1 MVTPANSRAA
11 GLRAVL
17 FWLFAAFL
25 YVPFLG
31 MAVLAFQG
39 PLGGLTFPFTGPSLA
54 WFADLVAPSQ
64 LIDFRP
70 AIGRTIVLAV
80 TVAALTLVISTMA
93 ALAFRRRFRGA
104 GAVFYLAIA
113 SLVLPSQL
121 VSIGISLLWRR
132 LGLQPTWYG
141 AAMGAQLTWTLP
153 FGLLIMLSVFGRL
166 SPAYEE
172 AAAGL
177 GASSLQVLRRIT
189 LPIVAPGLMAVALF
203 GFMLSADEFPRTS
216 MLTGAS
222 NTLPLELVAFMS
234 VRATPTVYALALMTT
249 LGSVAAV
256 VAIIVAARRM
266 ERRRRGTA

>member
-1 MVTPANSRAA
+1 MAAPAVSRAA

-17 FWLFAAFL
+17 FWLFALFL
-25 YVPFLG
+25 YLPFLG

-54 WFADLVAPSQ
+54 WFADLVEPSQ

-70 AIGRTIVLAV
+70 AILRSLVLSV
-80 TVAALTLVISTMA
+80 TVAALTLVISTTA

-104 GAVFYLAIA
+104 GVVFYLAIA

-121 VSIGISLLWRR
+121 VSIGVSLLWRS
-132 LGLQPTWYG
+132 LGLRPAWYG
-141 AAMGAQLTWTLP
+141 AAVGAQLTWTLP

-166 SPAYEE
+166 SPAYEQ
-172 AAAGL
+172 AAVGL
-177 GASSLQVLRRIT
+177 GASAFQVLRRIT
-189 LPIVAPGLMAVALF
+189 LPIVTPGLMAVALF

-234 VRATPTVYALALMTT
+234 VRATPTVYALALVTT
-249 LGSVAAV
+249 LVSVAAV
-256 VAIIVAARRM
+256 IVIVIVAGRM
-266 ERRRRGTA
+266 ERRRRGTV